1 MVNLQ
6 LTRETLYLDIF
17 HYIWLMMWLW
27 WTSVG
32 LGSCCLIA
40 SAFSWQG
47 SGYLIFLICC
57 TEESRMW
64 AERKQN
70 CWYHFWKNFCQ
81 LWTGSWNVLLAGVEA
96 DHRLWQNVETVEYFT
111 WICKWSY
118 GKKMWTKIGES
129 RYKIV
134 PFQQK
139 PVVLQVEIKLYRKR
153 S

>member
-1 MVNLQ
+1 MA
-6 LTRETLYLDIF
+6 TLYLDIF

-27 WTSVG
+27 WTSIG
-32 LGSCCLIA
+32 LGSCQLVA
-40 SAFSWQG
+40 SAFLWQG
-47 SGYLIFLICC
+47 SGCLIFLICY

-70 CWYHFWKNFCQ
+70 CWYIVWKNFCQ
-81 LWTGSWNVLLAGVEA
+81 LWTGSWNVLPAGVEA

-111 WICKWSY
+111 RICKWSY
-118 GKKMWTKIGES
+118 GRKMWTKTGES

-139 PVVLQVEIKLYRKR
+139 LVVLQVKIKLYRKW